1 MVADSGDV
9 TVDLVRSLIQAV
21 NEPSLVTE
29 MRGPL
34 GDWESL
40 AIVLEFGDGYRSAS
54 GYAYPA
60 DGTVSPVACS
70 WNSIQREVNA
80 YLATYYEP
88 GDQLPVKILVQFDR
102 ATGRYGVTFEDT
114 DEERW
119 KTRPGNFREM
129 REQLRPSFH

>member
-1 MVADSGDV
+1 VAGSEDV
-9 TVDLVRSLIQAV
+9 TVNLIRSLVRAM
-21 NEPSLVTE
+21 NEPSLATE
-29 MRGPL
+29 MGGRVD
-34 GDWESL
+34 DWEAL
-40 AIVLEFGDGYRSAS
+40 VIVMEFADGYRSAS

-70 WNSIQREVNA
+70 WNSIQQEVNA

-88 GDQLPVKILVQFDR
+88 GDRLPVKILVQFDR

-119 KTRPGNFREM
+119 KTRPRNFREM
-129 REQLRPSFH
+129 REQLRPSFD

>member
-1 MVADSGDV
+1 VAGSEDV
-9 TVDLVRSLIQAV
+9 TVNLIRSLVRAI
-21 NEPSLVTE
+21 NEPSLATE
-29 MRGPL
+29 MGGRVD
-34 GDWESL
+34 DWEAL
-40 AIVLEFGDGYRSAS
+40 AIVMEFADGYRSAS

-70 WNSIQREVNA
+70 WNSIQQEVNA

-88 GDQLPVKILVQFDR
+88 GDRLPVKILVQFDR

-119 KTRPGNFREM
+119 KTRPRNFREM
-129 REQLRPSFH
+129 REQLRPSFD